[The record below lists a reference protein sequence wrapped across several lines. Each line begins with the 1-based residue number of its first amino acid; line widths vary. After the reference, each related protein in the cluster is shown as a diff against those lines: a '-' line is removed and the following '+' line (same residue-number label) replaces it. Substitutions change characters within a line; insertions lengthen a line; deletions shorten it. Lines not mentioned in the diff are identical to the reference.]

1 MMGIKNLSIYLTAGW
16 WQDILYVWKEI
27 ILSAFIRGSFMDLN
41 YAHQSLLAVQSF
53 PIAHQGGILLH
64 MIHAIEEAEK
74 ANPVLANLHCDID
87 RIVMDWFDEALCVED
102 TDYDLF
108 DEQFVHMCRY
118 ILESRL
124 VNYVDQCE
132 RIEATV
138 ACARNAV
145 AMAELYADP
154 TCWWKTAVTRC

>member
-1 MMGIKNLSIYLTAGW
+1 
-16 WQDILYVWKEI
+16 
-27 ILSAFIRGSFMDLN
+27 MDLN

-53 PIAHQGGILLH
+53 PIDRQGGILLQT
-64 MIHAIEEAEK
+64 IYAIEEAEK
-74 ANPVLANLHCDID
+74 TNEALAFLHSDID
-87 RIVMDWFDEALCVED
+87 RAVMDWFDEALCIED

-108 DEQFVHMCRY
+108 DDEFVHMCRY

-124 VNYVDQCE
+124 VNWVDQCE

-138 ACARNAV
+138 ICARNAV

>member
-1 MMGIKNLSIYLTAGW
+1 
-16 WQDILYVWKEI
+16 
-27 ILSAFIRGSFMDLN
+27 MDLN
-41 YAHQSLLAVQSF
+41 FAHQCLLSVQQF
-53 PIAHQGGILLH
+53 PIDRQGGILLQT
-64 MIHAIEEAEK
+64 IHAIEEAEK

-87 RIVMDWFDEALCVED
+87 RTVMNWFDEALCIED

-108 DEQFVHMCRY
+108 DDQFVHMCRY

-124 VNYVDQCE
+124 VNYADQCE
-132 RIEATV
+132 RIEATIF
-138 ACARNAV
+138 CARNAV